1 MEPTSRRHVSQNTW
15 ETDPMNRPV
24 ALRASFIFTILASL
38 AAITGVASHVEIAE
52 VLFLIGGSLSLLMLF
67 LAMTTPARAPVAVR
81 IQRHRRR

>member
-1 MEPTSRRHVSQNTW
+1 
-15 ETDPMNRPV
+15 MNRPV